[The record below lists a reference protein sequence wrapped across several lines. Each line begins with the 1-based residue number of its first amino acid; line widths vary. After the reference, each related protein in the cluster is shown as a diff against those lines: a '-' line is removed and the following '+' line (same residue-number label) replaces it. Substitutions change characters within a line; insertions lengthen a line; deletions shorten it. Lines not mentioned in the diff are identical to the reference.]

1 MSVLSLLLKSL
12 RRCNKVNCK
21 NANREMGFDK
31 FSECD
36 YNLHWSFSNFNRI
49 LMVAG
54 QIARSPKDSRVL
66 ELGAGSS
73 DIENV
78 VKKNFKRNDI
88 EFVRVDGDKQYK
100 SDKTIAVFDITSEE
114 FDNFCMNQR
123 LFDFIVFTEVVEHL
137 DKKIV
142 PLVFERIAKWLVPE
156 GTLLFTTPTPPY
168 EGMYEDRV
176 WPTDHKNEFTNSEIY
191 DIINKEFKINKEIG
205 WSLEEREYNKLL
217 ETNPNLSV
225 IASKLR
231 GAFPESY
238 VRATIAC
245 LSPAQA
251 NRQIFFV
258 CKKRRV
264 ANGTRQ

>member
-1 MSVLSLLLKSL
+1 M
-12 RRCNKVNCK
+12 NCK

-49 LMVAG
+49 LMAAG
-54 QIARSPKDSRVL
+54 QIAQLPMDSKVL

-73 DIENV
+73 DLENV
-78 VKKNFKRNDI
+78 VKKNFGREDI
-88 EFVRVDGDKQYK
+88 EFYKLDGDTQYESSK
-100 SDKTIAVFDITSEE
+100 SITVIDITSEE
-114 FDNFCMNQR
+114 CNSLCYRFGPFNAA
-123 LFDFIVFTEVVEHL
+123 VFMEVVEHL
-137 DKKIV
+137 DKDFA
-142 PLVFERIAKWLVPE
+142 PTMFERIANWLVPE
-156 GTLLFTTPTPPY
+156 GMLLFTTPTPPY

-176 WPTDHKNEFTNSEIY
+176 WPTDHKEEFTNSEIY
-191 DIINKEFKINKEIG
+191 GIINKEFKINKEIG

-217 ETNPNLSV
+217 ETDANLSM

-251 NRQIFFV
+251 NRQVLMI
-258 CKKRRV
+258 CKKRRI
-264 ANGTRQ
+264 ANGKRQ